1 MFYSQILKT
10 GGTQG
15 HMDKPQCG
23 QEAECRPEARRVCSQ
38 IPCSQPFGGVD
49 YRATMPAP
57 EDTAAPNSLYLS
69 YTVAFQIWNTL
80 EASLSVLIQ
89 NYDLAAA
96 AVFV

>member
-1 MFYSQILKT
+1 
-10 GGTQG
+10 
-15 HMDKPQCG
+15 
-23 QEAECRPEARRVCSQ
+23 
-38 IPCSQPFGGVD
+38 
-49 YRATMPAP
+49 MPAP

-96 AVFV
+96 AAAAVFV